1 MSAKIKME
9 ILFGTDPVLLISPL
23 SRDQAE
29 EAACTLTP
37 KGALS
42 LTYGDAVL
50 ARLEIPDYLR
60 DRLDGRDQLTAV
72 EVENDA
78 PLRKRQLPLSRVRA

>member
-1 MSAKIKME
+1 MSGKIKME
-9 ILFGTDPVLLISPL
+9 ILFGTEPVLLVSPL
-23 SRDQAE
+23 PQDQAE
-29 EAACTLTP
+29 GAACTLTP
-37 KGALS
+37 NGALS
-42 LTYGDAVL
+42 LISGDALL

-78 PLRKRQLPLSRVRA
+78 PVRKRQLLLSRVNA